1 MKEEVVFMLEVF
13 MMALPYILGIAWIGI
28 VLTANLLLEGRDE
41 AKYPCMARFAKWSLR
56 ITLVVCFYIIWKYD
70 LWC

>member
-1 MKEEVVFMLEVF
+1 MLEILV
-13 MMALPYILGIAWIGI
+13 MALPYILGIVWIAI
-28 VLTANLLLEGRDE
+28 VLMANLMLEGRNE
-41 AKYPCMARFAKWSLR
+41 AEYPCIAAFAKWSLR